1 MDRQSLKEF
10 TFGGLSEL
18 MHNKKYYY
26 SSGIGPQYSH
36 WTEDGQKA
44 LTEFL
49 NLMAFKILEV
59 EEAELNQRAKDLV
72 VKGLK
77 GEKV

>member
-1 MDRQSLKEF
+1 
-10 TFGGLSEL
+10 
-18 MHNKKYYY
+18 
-26 SSGIGPQYSH
+26 
-36 WTEDGQKA
+36 
-44 LTEFL
+44 
-49 NLMAFKILEV
+49 MAFKILEV